1 MVSDDENCRCVNI
14 LANYILLTPVKNEE
28 VMLPKVAEC
37 IIGQTI
43 RPVLWIII
51 DGNSSDQSLKIAK
64 NLSEIHDWIKVKKQE
79 SFSSSGGHINFSL
92 AMNEAYKF
100 AADIAIRNGIQY
112 SYLGK
117 IDADQVLSVNFFEY
131 LIQAINADKHVGVV
145 SGKAYTYRGFGSIN
159 IDSIPDECLKE
170 DKFPEDELPDKRLYR
185 KEALED
191 IGGFPVTTYSPDT
204 VTLAKLRLKGWK
216 IKKIPEVKVINL
228 RKDTGIER
236 DWWRSSIQFGKA
248 RYYLGYHPFLLLM
261 ACIYIL
267 KNDGLSKALGVF
279 FGYCIGCARRDEI
292 ISDSVIWNYFH
303 YKRMKEMVK
312 LYL

>member
-1 MVSDDENCRCVNI
+1 MNI
-14 LANYILLTPVKNEE
+14 LVKYILLTPVRNEE
-28 VMLPKVAEC
+28 VMLPNVADC

-43 RPVLWIII
+43 RPVLWVII
-51 DGNSSDQSLKIAK
+51 DGNSSDQTLEIAE
-64 NLSEIHDWIKVKKQE
+64 NLSEIHYWIQVKKQE
-79 SFSSSGGHINFSL
+79 TFSSAGGHINFSI
-92 AMNEAYKF
+92 AMDEAYRF
-100 AADIAIRNGIQY
+100 AAGIAIRNRIEY
-112 SYLGK
+112 SYVGK
-117 IDADQVLSVNFFEY
+117 IDADQVLSANFFEY
-131 LIQAINADKHVGVV
+131 LMQAINADRHAGVV
-145 SGKAYTYRGFGSIN
+145 SGKAYTYRGSGSIDIN
-159 IDSIPDECLKE
+159 SIPDECLKE

-191 IGGFPVTTYSPDT
+191 IGGFPVTKYSPDT

-236 DWWRSSIQFGKA
+236 EWWRSSLQFGKA

-261 ACIYIL
+261 GCIYIVM
-267 KNDGLSKALGVF
+267 NDGLSKALGVF
-279 FGYCIGCARRDEI
+279 FGYCISCARRDEI

-303 YKRMKEMVK
+303 YKRIQEIVK